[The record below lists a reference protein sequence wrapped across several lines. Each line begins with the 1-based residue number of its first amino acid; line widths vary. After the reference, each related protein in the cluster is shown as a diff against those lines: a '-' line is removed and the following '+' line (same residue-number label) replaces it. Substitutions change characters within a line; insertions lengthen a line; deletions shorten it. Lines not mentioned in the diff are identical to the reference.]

1 MCLYGTA
8 LEKIMKN
15 KYELKS
21 LITLA
26 IDILQNE
33 TEYIFY
39 RKVIDRIFE
48 ETRKNFSIES
58 VNIRLTIIDSLYSTN
73 MGRRLFGITDLSNE
87 IFLIGKD
94 EYLLTEIEKY
104 KKDSEDSKISILLK
118 NEYGIRKY
126 GKKVGAARSLISK
139 YLYFVS
145 GHNFP
150 IEDSLVK
157 LNINDVLKYFYEKA
171 IIINDN
177 LLHEL
182 ISFCENEKIKFDEFD
197 NFMWLLGKLLRG
209 SLSLLLPKDNYL
221 NIIKN
226 LKISSTKSKEVDKEI
241 ARKIIDTQYLDLINK
256 DISNALYKF
265 LTFIKDFKNIT

>member
-73 MGRRLFGITDLSNE
+73 MGRRLFGITDL
-87 IFLIGKD
+87 
-94 EYLLTEIEKY
+94 
-104 KKDSEDSKISILLK
+104 
-118 NEYGIRKY
+118 
-126 GKKVGAARSLISK
+126 
-139 YLYFVS
+139 
-145 GHNFP
+145 
-150 IEDSLVK
+150 
-157 LNINDVLKYFYEKA
+157 
-171 IIINDN
+171 
-177 LLHEL
+177 
-182 ISFCENEKIKFDEFD
+182 
-197 NFMWLLGKLLRG
+197 
-209 SLSLLLPKDNYL
+209 
-221 NIIKN
+221 
-226 LKISSTKSKEVDKEI
+226 
-241 ARKIIDTQYLDLINK
+241 
-256 DISNALYKF
+256 
-265 LTFIKDFKNIT
+265 

>member
-1 MCLYGTA
+1 
-8 LEKIMKN
+8 
-15 KYELKS
+15 
-21 LITLA
+21 
-26 IDILQNE
+26 
-33 TEYIFY
+33 
-39 RKVIDRIFE
+39 
-48 ETRKNFSIES
+48 
-58 VNIRLTIIDSLYSTN
+58 
-73 MGRRLFGITDLSNE
+73 
-87 IFLIGKD
+87 
-94 EYLLTEIEKY
+94 
-104 KKDSEDSKISILLK
+104 
-118 NEYGIRKY
+118 
-126 GKKVGAARSLISK
+126 
-139 YLYFVS
+139 
-145 GHNFP
+145 
-150 IEDSLVK
+150 
-157 LNINDVLKYFYEKA
+157 VLKYFYEKA

>member
-1 MCLYGTA
+1 
-8 LEKIMKN
+8 MKN

-157 LNINDVLKYFYEKA
+157 LNINDVLKYFYEKV
-171 IIINDN
+171 
-177 LLHEL
+177 
-182 ISFCENEKIKFDEFD
+182 KFDEFD

-209 SLSLLLPKDNYL
+209 SLSLLLPKDSYL

>member
-1 MCLYGTA
+1 M
-8 LEKIMKN
+8 
-15 KYELKS
+15 
-21 LITLA
+21 
-26 IDILQNE
+26 
-33 TEYIFY
+33 
-39 RKVIDRIFE
+39 
-48 ETRKNFSIES
+48 
-58 VNIRLTIIDSLYSTN
+58 
-73 MGRRLFGITDLSNE
+73 
-87 IFLIGKD
+87 
-94 EYLLTEIEKY
+94 
-104 KKDSEDSKISILLK
+104 
-118 NEYGIRKY
+118 
-126 GKKVGAARSLISK
+126 
-139 YLYFVS
+139 
-145 GHNFP
+145 
-150 IEDSLVK
+150 VK

-197 NFMWLLGKLLRG
+197 NFMWLLEKLLRG

>member
-1 MCLYGTA
+1 
-8 LEKIMKN
+8 MKPFIYN
-15 KYELKS
+15 
-21 LITLA
+21 IPV
-26 IDILQNE
+26 
-33 TEYIFY
+33 
-39 RKVIDRIFE
+39 KV
-48 ETRKNFSIES
+48 
-58 VNIRLTIIDSLYSTN
+58 Y
-73 MGRRLFGITDLSNE
+73 FGEGQLSNLGRE
-87 IFLIGKD
+87 L
-94 EYLLTEIEKY
+94 
-104 KKDSEDSKISILLK
+104 S
-118 NEYGIRKY
+118 KY

-226 LKISSTKSKEVDKEI
+226 LKISSTKSKEVDKET
-241 ARKIIDTQYLDLINK
+241 RKKVREQWEK
-256 DISNALYKF
+256 
-265 LTFIKDFKNIT
+265 

>member
-1 MCLYGTA
+1 
-8 LEKIMKN
+8 MKN

-126 GKKVGAARSLISK
+126 GAARSLISK

>member
-1 MCLYGTA
+1 
-8 LEKIMKN
+8 MKN

-94 EYLLTEIEKY
+94 EYLK
-104 KKDSEDSKISILLK
+104 
-118 NEYGIRKY
+118 
-126 GKKVGAARSLISK
+126 
-139 YLYFVS
+139 
-145 GHNFP
+145 
-150 IEDSLVK
+150 LV
-157 LNINDVLKYFYEKA
+157 
-171 IIINDN
+171 
-177 LLHEL
+177 
-182 ISFCENEKIKFDEFD
+182 
-197 NFMWLLGKLLRG
+197 
-209 SLSLLLPKDNYL
+209 
-221 NIIKN
+221 
-226 LKISSTKSKEVDKEI
+226 
-241 ARKIIDTQYLDLINK
+241 
-256 DISNALYKF
+256 
-265 LTFIKDFKNIT
+265 

>member
-1 MCLYGTA
+1 
-8 LEKIMKN
+8 MKN

-182 ISFCENEKIKFDEFD
+182 IYFCENEKIKFDEFD

-265 LTFIKDFKNIT
+265 LTFIKAFKNIT

>member
-1 MCLYGTA
+1 
-8 LEKIMKN
+8 MKN

-118 NEYGIRKY
+118 NGYGIRKY